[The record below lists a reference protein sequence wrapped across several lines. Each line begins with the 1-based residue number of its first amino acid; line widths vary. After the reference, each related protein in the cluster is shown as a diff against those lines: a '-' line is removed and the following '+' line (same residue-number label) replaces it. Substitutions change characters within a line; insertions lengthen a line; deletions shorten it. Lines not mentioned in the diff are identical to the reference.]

1 MVIKNILIIFLTFI
15 FLIVEIFAFTP
26 PIHNAN
32 GVLIDVDGTAMNL
45 QEAISN
51 NFLKD
56 WMAGPSGFS
65 SVGYDKST
73 NEWHSGGDVQVY
85 LKNVGSVSLQDSVN
99 RRTSDRSF
107 CRDSENPIWSFIF
120 GHGSDKIIFSDDE
133 TLQEKINT
141 QQFCSYE
148 WVEGGFN
155 ICTASACST
164 PATQTVNCVRSD
176 GTTMTGTDEAFC
188 TETEPLD
195 SKSCLSFC
203 TYAWS
208 YGDFGDCPTD
218 TCHDEST
225 LTRTATCI
233 RSDGT
238 TMTGTDESTCGT
250 QDTLTKTCTADIS
263 GCCGD
268 GLCEAARS
276 ETCSTCETDCGAC
289 PVAVSYTWQLTETL
303 NGVPCGGPPCGGCGP
318 SEALLIGQACSTPGA
333 TRKAVQITGQFSPQC
348 GAIIRIATC
357 Q

>member
-164 PATQTVNCVRSD
+164 PATQT
-176 GTTMTGTDEAFC
+176 
-188 TETEPLD
+188 
-195 SKSCLSFC
+195 
-203 TYAWS
+203 
-208 YGDFGDCPTD
+208 
-218 TCHDEST
+218 
-225 LTRTATCI
+225 ATCI